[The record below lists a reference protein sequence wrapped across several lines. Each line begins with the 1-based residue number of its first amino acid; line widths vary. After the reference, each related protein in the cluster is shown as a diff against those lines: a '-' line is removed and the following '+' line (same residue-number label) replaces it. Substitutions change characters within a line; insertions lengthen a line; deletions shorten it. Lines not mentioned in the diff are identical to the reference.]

1 MAIHLTQHAGERMN
15 QRGVSRDAIDVVCL
29 AADRTIHLNSG
40 VRVLSLSSSRAQSL
54 RKVFGNALVSRAAKL
69 QLVVDEFSDTI
80 LTVTKGAVYRDG
92 SQGLRRGGKR
102 GHTWR
107 RAPA

>member
-1 MAIHLTQHAGERMN
+1 MTIHLTRYAGERIN

-29 AADRTIHLNSG
+29 SADRIIHLNSG

-54 RKVFGNALVSRAAKL
+54 RKVFGNALISRAARL

-80 LTVTKGAVYRDG
+80 LTVTKGAVYREG
-92 SQGLRRGGKR
+92 SQGPRRGGKR
-102 GHTWR
+102 GDMWR
-107 RAPA
+107 RAPG

>member
-1 MAIHLTQHAGERMN
+1 MAIHLTQQAGEHMN

-29 AADRTIHLNSG
+29 SADRIIHLRCG

-92 SQGLRRGGKR
+92 SQGPRRGGKR
-102 GHTWR
+102 GHSWR
-107 RAPA
+107 RAPG

>member
-29 AADRTIHLNSG
+29 AADRIIHLNSG

-54 RKVFGNALVSRAAKL
+54 RKVFGNALMCRAVAMGGL
-69 QLVVDEFSDTI
+69 GSAFF
-80 LTVTKGAVYRDG
+80 TVTLVPRERTLTWCEVPHPYVRRTSRREYR
-92 SQGLRRGGKR
+92 SR
-102 GHTWR
+102 
-107 RAPA
+107 